1 MNIRYHFEK
10 SYPILISLFLIFIII
25 YFNLFKD
32 KLSEF
37 VIDLSNNAMSVSVT
51 LFGFLLTIL
60 TLINSIETRRM
71 KVVRDMGAFP
81 RLMRYLKNSIILNLI
96 VLVLS
101 FFVKYAINN
110 DLNSI
115 FILKNYNL
123 LAYSFIFIFIYSLL
137 SSFRFTKIFIDTLTD
152 K

>member
-1 MNIRYHFEK
+1 MNIRYHLEK
-10 SYPILISLFLIFIII
+10 AYPILISSFSTFFIV
-25 YFNLFKD
+25 YFNLFKN

-37 VIDLSNNAMSVSVT
+37 VIDISNNAMSVSVT

-71 KVVRDMGAFP
+71 KVVHDMGAFP
-81 RLMRYLKNSIILNLI
+81 RLMRYLKNSIILNLL

-101 FFVKYAINN
+101 FIVKYLVNN
-110 DLNSI
+110 DLNAI
-115 FILKNYNL
+115 FIIKNYNL